1 MYKSGA
7 GKWCWVTVSLISRP
21 SRWPPAHGFIFS
33 LRCLPIAI
41 AKFIFLPLNVVNTI
55 IQVDVCILST
65 ISILK
70 QRFWKVFFLL
80 GTEKSTLYCNHLKS
94 ARTLVEM
101 ANIDDTV
108 ELRLQTVMIARV
120 VLVLLRRMIK
130 SANFYRVYE
139 GIGRPRVARGL
150 MTTNKV
156 NLRRRKDED
165 NKTNNLEYI

>member
-1 MYKSGA
+1 MLGYCLLDQSSFKVAASAWFYFFTPVPTHCHCKVYFSALKCCKHYNSG
-7 GKWCWVTVSLISRP
+7 
-21 SRWPPAHGFIFS
+21 
-33 LRCLPIAI
+33 RCLYLEHN
-41 AKFIFLPLNVVNTI
+41 KHFETTFLK
-55 IQVDVCILST
+55 S
-65 ISILK
+65 
-70 QRFWKVFFLL
+70 FFLL
-80 GTEKSTLYCNHLKS
+80 GTEKSTLHCNHLKS